1 MKSKAF
7 SLIEILIATIIFMTV
22 IVVTIAAFA
31 MVKRSNEISGDSMK
45 TDECSRQVENFIGS
59 VFRSASYG
67 NPRIMAIV
75 RSSGNSG
82 SFSLRD
88 ISSFPEDEEEI
99 NAAGFAIFEKSDEAN
114 KIIANFIFKNIDP
127 DLKYTGYF
135 YKSLAV
141 DRSKVEDGDSI
152 NSIISFN
159 SSSADPQK
167 IHSSDCV
174 PLYKA
179 NPIGFAGNY
188 ENPFFLKLVY
198 PYEGGPSSQ
207 IGNSIFTLKLND
219 LAYYI
224 LSAQD
229 DNDKTM
235 SKIYLEVANNIKPI

>member
-7 SLIEILIATIIFMTV
+7 SLIEILVATMIFMTV
-22 IVVTIAAFA
+22 IVVTIVAFA
-31 MVKRSNEISGDSMK
+31 MVKKSNEISGDSMK

-75 RSSGNSG
+75 RSSG
-82 SFSLRD
+82 SFLLKD
-88 ISSFPEDEEEI
+88 ISSLPEEEI

-135 YKSLAV
+135 YKSSTV
-141 DRSKVEDGDSI
+141 NRSNVEDGDSI

-159 SSSADPQK
+159 SSSTDPQK
-167 IHSSDCV
+167 IHFSDCV
-174 PLYKA
+174 PLYKT

-188 ENPFFLKLVY
+188 KNPFFLKLVY

-219 LAYYI
+219 LVYYI

-229 DNDKTM
+229 NDDKTM